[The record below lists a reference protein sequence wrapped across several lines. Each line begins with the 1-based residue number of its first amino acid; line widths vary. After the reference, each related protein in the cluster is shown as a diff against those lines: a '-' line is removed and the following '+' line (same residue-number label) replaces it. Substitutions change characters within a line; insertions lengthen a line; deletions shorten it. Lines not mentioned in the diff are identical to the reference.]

1 MVNMPYRKTGNYA
14 LMRRRLD
21 AFKAKK
27 APARRYRKRVPARNY
42 RKDTHPA
49 PEIKSCIHNVPL
61 QTSLRGAITLSA
73 DVLPI
78 VPFNN
83 QGIGTNSRI
92 GSSIEGLTLRVMGTF
107 IADWR
112 TYVTD
117 VSMAAI
123 GVRVMIVQPK
133 RFKHW
138 PDSQAHFIDWLPVL
152 LDNGVGG
159 MPFTGDSNS
168 YYAPINK
175 DCVTVYR
182 DKRFTLYPP
191 TMLNPPQVANPNLVA
206 TPTSVK
212 PFKFLLKVNKR
223 LRFPAPADNAPSN
236 YGPVMLVGWSYL
248 NGAAPDFKN
257 AVDMSLRSDLWFR
270 DN

>member
-1 MVNMPYRKTGNYA
+1 MVYSRAKFNRRLALAKSRYKGKRVFRRKASAARRTYA
-14 LMRRRLD
+14 LS
-21 AFKAKK
+21 
-27 APARRYRKRVPARNY
+27 
-42 RKDTHPA
+42 HPR
-49 PEIKSCIHNVPL
+49 PEIKSCLHNVPL
-61 QTSLRGAITLSA
+61 QTNLRGAITLSA

-78 VPFNN
+78 IPFNS

-92 GSSIEGLTLRVMGTF
+92 GSKLEALTIRVMGTF

-112 TYVTD
+112 SYVTD

-138 PDSQAHFIDWLPVL
+138 PDAQAHFIDWLPVL
-152 LDNGVGG
+152 MDNGVGG
-159 MPFTGDSNS
+159 MPFSGDSNS
-168 YYAPINK
+168 YYAPLNK
-175 DCVTVYR
+175 DCVTVLR

-191 TMLNPPQVANPNLVA
+191 TMLNPPQAAAPNLLP
-206 TPTSVK
+206 TPTICK

-223 LRFPAPADNAPSN
+223 FTYSAPGDTSPSN